1 MGSTFSAATSSLL
14 FLTTR
19 LFKDVSIV
27 KPMSSRVT
35 GPERYLVAFGF
46 NGSSSK
52 EVAVVLRAMQ
62 RAHGLVGG
70 ASPLLTPLLSPLV
83 RSDELARDSVFT
95 QAARTMGSQ
104 LCERQQTALNAVVDR
119 ADFLEKMALGV
130 ADALEANQR
139 SKANS
144 EGQENQLP
152 VEQIVQ
158 PSVDNKR
165 RNHLFCVGIA
175 VAAREASRTRPKAVP
190 KVYAPWAGYEH
201 ALFF

>member
-1 MGSTFSAATSSLL
+1 MGAVSCLQPNGRFVCKLYSTFSTATTSLL
-14 FLTTR
+14 FLATR

-70 ASPLLTPLLSPLV
+70 ASPLLTPLLSPMV
-83 RSDELARDSVFT
+83 PADELARDSIFT
-95 QAARTMGSQ
+95 EAARAMGLQ

-119 ADFLEKMALGV
+119 ADFLENMALDV
-130 ADALEANQR
+130 ANALEANRR
-139 SKANS
+139 SKS
-144 EGQENQLP
+144 TIEEQENKLPIEQLTP
-152 VEQIVQ
+152 YAVDKVEQ
-158 PSVDNKR
+158 K
-165 RNHLFCVGIA
+165 
-175 VAAREASRTRPKAVP
+175 EAPA
-190 KVYAPWAGYEH
+190 
-201 ALFF
+201 